1 MLPLSVAPTCPLF
14 RSCLRGTL
22 IQVWFPLTG

>member
-1 MLPLSVAPTCPLF
+1 MLPLSFAPTCPLF

-22 IQVWFPLTG
+22 IQVWFPSG